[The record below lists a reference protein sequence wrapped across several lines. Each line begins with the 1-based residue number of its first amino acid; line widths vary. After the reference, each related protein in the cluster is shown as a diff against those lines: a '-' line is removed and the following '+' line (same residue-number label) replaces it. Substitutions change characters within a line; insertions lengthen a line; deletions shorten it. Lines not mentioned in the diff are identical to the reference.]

1 MHAFNVRLQ
10 NQKHLLN
17 NNSLSLVQANQG
29 SLGYYVLLAVKI
41 VSTRV

>member
-10 NQKHLLN
+10 NQKHLLK

-29 SLGYYVLLAVKI
+29 SLGYYVPKQQ
-41 VSTRV
+41 